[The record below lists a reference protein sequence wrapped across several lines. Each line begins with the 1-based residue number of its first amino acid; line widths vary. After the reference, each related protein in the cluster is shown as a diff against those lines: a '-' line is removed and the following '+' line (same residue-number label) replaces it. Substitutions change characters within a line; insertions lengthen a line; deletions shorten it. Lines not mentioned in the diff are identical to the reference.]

1 MECMVWL
8 YDCRLLG
15 PDMKIVDVYL
25 DLYDFIFESV
35 YLGDGFRLAVMLPKF
50 LRTWSGYEL
59 DVCLYIYMDDF
70 SGEYVTL

>member
-1 MECMVWL
+1 MECIWECMVWL

-50 LRTWSGYEL
+50 LL
-59 DVCLYIYMDDF
+59 I
-70 SGEYVTL
+70 